1 MKKCKGIID
10 PWTIGLIISIFG
22 GTTGYIIHPP
32 GENNDSKVAI
42 EKNLSTDEYI
52 AITDDQ

>member
-22 GTTGYIIHPP
+22 GATGYIIHPP
-32 GENNDSKVAI
+32 GENIDSKVAI
-42 EKNLSTDEYI
+42 EKNQSADEYI
-52 AITDDQ
+52 ATTDDK